1 MIVDSEVTAKV
12 WRPTAVKICSVMW
25 HTDRLGAVVPG
36 DVVVKVGV
44 VRHAPD
50 LQFLPNNTHVF
61 IHLQKDIRGET
72 ELWNEMDIDAFQPP
86 KKKKSTK
93 LGYSAQ

>member
-1 MIVDSEVTAKV
+1 MKSQLTFGDPLT
-12 WRPTAVKICSVMW
+12 VKICSAMW

-61 IHLQKDIRGET
+61 IHLQKDIRRET
-72 ELWNEMDIDAFQPP
+72 ELWNEMNIDAFQPP
-86 KKKKSTK
+86 QKNKSTK